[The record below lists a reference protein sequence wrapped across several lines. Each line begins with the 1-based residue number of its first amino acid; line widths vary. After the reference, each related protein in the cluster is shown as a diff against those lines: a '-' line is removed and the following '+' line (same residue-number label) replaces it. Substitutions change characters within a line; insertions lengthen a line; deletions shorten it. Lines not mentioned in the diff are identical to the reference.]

1 VSESEVVGMATNG
14 GTTDAVEQ
22 KPDVAIVD
30 GLADEDG
37 IKRQLRLP
45 NWGGTRY
52 QSVDFNAAR

>member
-1 VSESEVVGMATNG
+1 MPPR
-14 GTTDAVEQ
+14 TTDAVEQ

-37 IKRQLRLP
+37 IKLTRQQGCP
-45 NWGGTRY
+45 AAEGGTRY